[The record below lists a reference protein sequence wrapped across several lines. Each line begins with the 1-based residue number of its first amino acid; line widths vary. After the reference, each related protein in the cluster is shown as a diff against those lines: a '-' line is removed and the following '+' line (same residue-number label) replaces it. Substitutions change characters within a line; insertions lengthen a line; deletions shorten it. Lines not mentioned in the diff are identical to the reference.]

1 MSFVKDCEPLL
12 ERGQRDRVRVNEVR
26 INQLVRGFA
35 ADWKHSIESLNQEVM
50 KSFSNFK
57 TGTYILQVSSYM

>member
-12 ERGQRDRVRVNEVR
+12 ERGQRDRVRVDEAR
-26 INQLVRGFA
+26 INQLVRGFG

-57 TGTYILQVSSYM
+57 TGTYILQVGS